1 MSRPELEPPL
11 GARVR
16 ITSDDA
22 APATARG
29 SATGTED
36 FYIDQLRRAQ
46 LRLSLGVAAGF
57 LTVLSVLAVGVATW
71 PLLEAVR
78 WGGLPLSW
86 WLIGFSLYPLV
97 LGAAVFYQ
105 AAARRLERRYRR
117 LARP

>member
-1 MSRPELEPPL
+1 MSPAELPPPA

-16 ITSDDA
+16 VTADDA
-22 APATARG
+22 GPTPARG
-29 SATGTED
+29 SSSGTED
-36 FYIDQLRRAQ
+36 FYVDQLRRAQ
-46 LRLSLGVAAGF
+46 LRLSLGVALGF
-57 LTVLSVLAVGVATW
+57 LAVLSVLAVVVATW
-71 PLLEAVR
+71 ELLEAVR

-97 LGAAVFYQ
+97 LGAALFYQ